1 MDKEHMIKIGKAT
14 RFKPGEARSVEA
26 GRIGGVN
33 SQAVQRERRTIAEVL
48 RKVLDEE
55 MSSGATRLDV
65 VISKTVQALYDAPS
79 VQQLKIVAELL
90 GELEH
95 KVKVDGP
102 GAVLLPR
109 EEIDAITDLAK

>member
-1 MDKEHMIKIGKAT
+1 MANEQNLVKFTSDQSRE
-14 RFKPGEARSVEA
+14 EAKKN
-26 GRIGGVN
+26 GQKGGVA
-33 SQAVQRERRTIAEVL
+33 SGVAKRERKTIAEVL
-48 RKVLDEE
+48 RRVLDEPAAAG
-55 MSSGATRLDV
+55 SDRTRLDAV
-65 VISKTVQALYDAPS
+65 VEKTVKGLYDNPNAN
-79 VQQLKIVAELL
+79 QLKTIAELL

>member
-1 MDKEHMIKIGKAT
+1 MDKEHMNKIGKAT
-14 RFKPGEARSVEA
+14 QFKAGEVRNAEA
-26 GRIGGVN
+26 GRIGGVK
-33 SQAVQRERRTIAEVL
+33 SGIVRAEKRTIAEVL

-65 VISKTVQALYDAPS
+65 VVSKTVQALYDAPS
-79 VQQLKIVAELL
+79 VQQLKIIAELL

>member
-1 MDKEHMIKIGKAT
+1 MANEQNLTATPIQSAEEAQRKGRAGGIKSGQV
-14 RFKPGEARSVEA
+14 R
-26 GRIGGVN
+26 
-33 SQAVQRERRTIAEVL
+33 RERKTIAEVL
-48 RKVLDEE
+48 RRVLDEPAAAG
-55 MSSGATRLDV
+55 SDRTRLDAV
-65 VISKTVQALYDAPS
+65 VEKTVKGLYDNPNAN
-79 VQQLKIVAELL
+79 QLKTIAELL